1 MYRNSLVMKMILTF
15 AAFSAVVVFLNYV
28 VGMPTTKRMNF
39 VLMSYGVGSATILAL
54 AAVFPS
60 RLTSALCRLVQIGWG
75 IAVLVGGLS
84 MITIIVV
91 GLGQF
96 NLPFLSLQ
104 WYSLF
109 MALGI
114 LGASVFTLVNDSY
127 FEVVES
133 CENTAGKPKVAS
145 SPASSSSPSSG
156 AAY

>member
-1 MYRNSLVMKMILTF
+1 MKMILVF
-15 AAFSAVVVFLNYV
+15 AAFSAFVVFLNYV

-60 RLTSALCRLVQIGWG
+60 RFTSALCRLVQIGWG
-75 IAVLVGGLS
+75 LAVVLGGLA

-109 MALGI
+109 MALGT
-114 LGASVFTLVNDSY
+114 LGACVFTFVNDSY
-127 FEVVES
+127 FEVVEEYES
-133 CENTAGKPKVAS
+133 IASKPKVVT
-145 SPASSSSPSSG
+145 PPRNSSSSSVS
-156 AAY
+156 A

>member
-1 MYRNSLVMKMILTF
+1 MKMILTF

-75 IAVLVGGLS
+75 VAIVLGGLA
-84 MITIIVV
+84 MIIIIVV

-96 NLPFLSLQ
+96 SLPFLSLQ

-109 MALGI
+109 MLMGI
-114 LGASVFTLVNDSY
+114 LGASVFTYINDSY
-127 FEVVES
+127 FEVVEA
-133 CENTAGKPKVAS
+133 CESAASNPKVVAP
-145 SPASSSSPSSG
+145 PANSSSSSVS
-156 AAY
+156 A

>member
-1 MYRNSLVMKMILTF
+1 MKMILTF

-75 IAVLVGGLS
+75 LAIVLGGLA
-84 MITIIVV
+84 MVVIIVV

-114 LGASVFTLVNDSY
+114 LGASVFMFVNDSY
-127 FEVVES
+127 FEVVEA
-133 CENTAGKPKVAS
+133 CESAASKARVVS
-145 SPASSSSPSSG
+145 SPANSSSSSVS
-156 AAY
+156 A

>member
-1 MYRNSLVMKMILTF
+1 MKMILVF
-15 AAFSAVVVFLNYV
+15 AAFSAFVVFLNYV

-60 RLTSALCRLVQIGWG
+60 RFTSALCRLVQIGWG
-75 IAVLVGGLS
+75 LAVVLGGLA

-109 MALGI
+109 MALGT
-114 LGASVFTLVNDSY
+114 LGACVFTFVNDSY
-127 FEVVES
+127 FEVVEEYES
-133 CENTAGKPKVAS
+133 IASKPKIAT
-145 SPASSSSPSSG
+145 PPRNSSSSSVS
-156 AAY
+156 A